1 VRGACLCADVPARYS
16 AVSLRVRRPI
26 AGSLM
31 WVIVSWLHPPH
42 SVHINKICTNN
53 HIPQLETITIF
64 CRVVLITQMRYSTG
78 ELLSSGCTL
87 RKSVV
92 VVGGGPEASLC
103 VGMAMNNSSFVANF
117 RLLLTRGILKVTAVP
132 PCAVQQA
139 PNGRGG
145 NQTL

>member
-1 VRGACLCADVPARYS
+1 
-16 AVSLRVRRPI
+16 
-26 AGSLM
+26 
-31 WVIVSWLHPPH
+31 
-42 SVHINKICTNN
+42 
-53 HIPQLETITIF
+53 
-64 CRVVLITQMRYSTG
+64 MRYSTG